1 MFDRANAA
9 VNGLIEKALKD
20 GRELDVKI
28 SWFFLSVRVYEKYR
42 VIEEVRVDMDSGDV
56 KYYKNG
62 VECALPEEWLE

>member
-28 SWFFLSVRVYEKYR
+28 SLFFLSVRVYEKYR